1 MTEGRERPATHPR
14 RIGSV
19 APPPASAV
27 LDTAHLGDIEGAFGR
42 ISVGETEH
50 ARTWKTR
57 LLTLLAIVG
66 PGIIV
71 MVGDNDAG
79 GVATYAQAG
88 QNYGYSLL
96 WVLVLLVPVLIV
108 NQEMVVRLGA
118 VTGVGH
124 ARLINERFG
133 RGWGWFS
140 VGDLFLLNF
149 LTIVT
154 EFIGI
159 SLAAQYI
166 GISKYVVVPVSAVAL
181 VAIMASGS
189 FRRWERAM
197 FVFIAVTLLQI
208 PMLLMSHP
216 QWGHAAKSLVMP
228 SISGGVSSDA
238 VLLIIAIVGTTVAPW
253 QLFFQQSNVVD
264 KRITPR
270 FIGYERADTV
280 LGAFV
285 VVIGAAALVM
295 TGEWAAR
302 STNTVGGF
310 IDAGATAH
318 LLGEHTGTLGSIFAI
333 VLMDASIIG
342 AAAVTL
348 ATSYAFGDVFGLKHS
363 LHRGF
368 ADAKQ
373 FYLSYTAM
381 VALAAAIVL
390 IPGAPLGLI
399 TTAVQA
405 LAGLLLPSASVFL
418 LLLCNDREVLGPWV
432 NRSWLNWVAGLIV
445 GTLLLLSGILMATT
459 LFPSLDVVTV
469 AGYLALSLV
478 VLAAAAAP
486 ALRWLTRRQ
495 PAPPAARLP
504 VRGVD
509 RNAWRMPPLTL
520 LEPVT
525 WSAGTRLAMIALRA
539 YLVIGAAAI
548 GGQGNTTQPL
558 SCSLTGHLAVPLE
571 TLWIAHRVVKDEPR
585 GLPGI
590 FLAQRVGQPVPR
602 RLGGKDGDMLVADLG
617 GHAGKVPGLLL
628 LTNPGG
634 CALEPG
640 LVPDERVVGCAA
652 VEGHAGPHHFPLLVT
667 LFVAVAD
674 DGHHRHDHR
683 KVRRRPSRLS
693 RSFGDVRQDVPG
705 DIARLAD
712 RMHVHPVG
720 HFARHPQHPRID
732 RCDIDFRIW
741 RLDGTR
747 APLRGDEIEVV
758 EVAVVIERPGSKRR
772 EARLDGEQVV
782 AQPRTRPLERDAVA
796 PDDVGAHLGAQTQP
810 EIPASC
816 LLKLPGRGRRD
827 ERTAREGHR
836 DPRGQL
842 EAGSGL
848 RRHGGVQ
855 VGRTAR
861 LGEQQT
867 GEPRGLRTPGQVA
880 DLVERL
886 RDRHRVDVHG
896 PEPIRP
902 LLGHHRTVL
911 AR

>member
-1 MTEGRERPATHPR
+1 MTSGADNATHPEAQAER
-14 RIGSV
+14 RH
-19 APPPASAV
+19 SAV
-27 LDTAHLGDIEGAFGR
+27 LDNAHLGDIEGAFGR
-42 ISVGETEH
+42 ISVGDTDH
-50 ARTWKTR
+50 PRTWKTR
-57 LLTLLAIVG
+57 LLTLLAIMG

-96 WVLVLLVPVLIV
+96 WVLLLLIPVLIV

-159 SLAAQYI
+159 SLAADYI
-166 GISKYVVVPVSAVAL
+166 GVSKYVVVPTSAAAL
-181 VAIMASGS
+181 VAIMATGS

-197 FVFIAVTLLQI
+197 FVFIAVSLLQI

-216 QWGHAAKSLVMP
+216 QWAHAATSFVVP
-228 SISGGVSSDA
+228 SISGGISSNA

-270 FIGYERADTV
+270 FMAYERADTV
-280 LGAFV
+280 FGAFV

-302 STNTVGGF
+302 STDTVGNF
-310 IDAGATAH
+310 TDAGAIAH
-318 LLGEHTGTLGSIFAI
+318 LLGQHRQALGSIFAI
-333 VLMDASIIG
+333 VLIDASILG

-381 VALAAAIVL
+381 VVLAAAIVL

-432 NRSWLNWVAGLIV
+432 NRAWLNWVAGLIV

-459 LFPSLDVVTV
+459 LFPHLNVIAV
-469 AGYLALSLV
+469 AGYLALALV

-486 ALRWLTRRQ
+486 VLRWWGRRQ
-495 PAPPAARLP
+495 PTRPPPPPPARP
-504 VRGVD
+504 VD
-509 RNAWRMPPLTL
+509 RSTWRMPPLTL

-525 WSAGTRLAMIALRA
+525 WSSGTRLAMIALRG
-539 YLVIGAAAI
+539 YLIIGA
-548 GGQGNTTQPL
+548 L
-558 SCSLTGHLAVPLE
+558 LL
-571 TLWIAHRVVKDEPR
+571 VVK
-585 GLPGI
+585 
-590 FLAQRVGQPVPR
+590 
-602 RLGGKDGDMLVADLG
+602 
-617 GHAGKVPGLLL
+617 
-628 LTNPGG
+628 
-634 CALEPG
+634 
-640 LVPDERVVGCAA
+640 A
-652 VEGHAGPHHFPLLVT
+652 VQ
-667 LFVAVAD
+667 
-674 DGHHRHDHR
+674 
-683 KVRRRPSRLS
+683 LS
-693 RSFGDVRQDVPG
+693 
-705 DIARLAD
+705 
-712 RMHVHPVG
+712 
-720 HFARHPQHPRID
+720 
-732 RCDIDFRIW
+732 
-741 RLDGTR
+741 
-747 APLRGDEIEVV
+747 
-758 EVAVVIERPGSKRR
+758 
-772 EARLDGEQVV
+772 
-782 AQPRTRPLERDAVA
+782 
-796 PDDVGAHLGAQTQP
+796 
-810 EIPASC
+810 
-816 LLKLPGRGRRD
+816 
-827 ERTAREGHR
+827 
-836 DPRGQL
+836 
-842 EAGSGL
+842 
-848 RRHGGVQ
+848 HG
-855 VGRTAR
+855 
-861 LGEQQT
+861 
-867 GEPRGLRTPGQVA
+867 
-880 DLVERL
+880 
-886 RDRHRVDVHG
+886 
-896 PEPIRP
+896 
-902 LLGHHRTVL
+902 
-911 AR
+911 